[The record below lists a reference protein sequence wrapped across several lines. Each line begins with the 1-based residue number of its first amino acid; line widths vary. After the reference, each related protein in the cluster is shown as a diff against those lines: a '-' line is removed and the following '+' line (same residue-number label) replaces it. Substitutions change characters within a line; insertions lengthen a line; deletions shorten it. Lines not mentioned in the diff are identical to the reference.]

1 LFTDNADPLQSTRF
15 GFAGVDPAR
24 MMERRARSP
33 ASRERKASDVGSV
46 DGFETVII
54 SSAGGRTEAEFV
66 PDANMLCCSL
76 RHRGAELLDAGH
88 GVRAYAERGKTMGI
102 PLLYPWANR
111 LAAREYR
118 AGGKLVGLPA
128 AEGRYAVDP
137 NGLPIH
143 GALPGLLRWQLDPV
157 PSGPPADRIGARL
170 DWSSP
175 ELLELFP
182 FVHELDLDVHVTD
195 AGIELVTTVRAT
207 GEDSVPVAFGFHPY
221 LTIPGTRRQT
231 WEVTLGARSR
241 LILDERM
248 LPTGEREPIDRRTFG
263 LGDQSWDDGLADLT
277 EPPEFEVSAGG
288 VRLAMSFGSGFSYAQ
303 VYAPPGH
310 EFICFEPMT
319 APSNALISGD
329 GLALVGSGGQYRAAF
344 SISVSR

>member
-1 LFTDNADPLQSTRF
+1 
-15 GFAGVDPAR
+15 
-24 MMERRARSP
+24 
-33 ASRERKASDVGSV
+33 VGSV
-46 DGFETVII
+46 EGFETVIVR
-54 SSAGGRTEAEFV
+54 SPDGVTEAEFV

-76 RHRGAELLDAGH
+76 RHRGAELLDGGH

-111 LAAREYR
+111 LAGREYR
-118 AGGKLVGLPA
+118 AGDKSVGLPA
-128 AEGRYAVDP
+128 ADGRYAVDP

-143 GALPGLLRWQLDPV
+143 GALPGLLRWQVDPV
-157 PSGPPADRIGARL
+157 GPGLPGDRLGARL
-170 DWSSP
+170 GWSSP
-175 ELLELFP
+175 EQLELFP
-182 FVHELDLDVHVTD
+182 FAHELELDVRVSDT
-195 AGIELVTTVRAT
+195 GIELVTTLRAT
-207 GEDSVPVAFGFHPY
+207 GEDTVPVAFGFHPY

-241 LILDERM
+241 LILDDRM
-248 LPTGEREPIDRRTFG
+248 LPTGEREPIERTTFR

-288 VRLAMSFGSGFSYAQ
+288 VTLAMSFGSGFSYAQ

-310 EFICFEPMT
+310 DFICFEPMT

-329 GLALVGSGGQYRAAF
+329 GLKLVAPGGQCRTAF
-344 SISVSR
+344 SISVSGEPASGPATK